1 MASEYSVN
9 LPVFEGPLD
18 LLLRLIEQEELDIT
32 TVALAQ
38 VTDQFLEHLERI
50 PEKPAAELAGFLVVA
65 AKLLQIKSEALLPR
79 PPDREPGEE
88 DPAEALARQLLLYRQ
103 FKEAATALETREK
116 AGLRTY
122 LRLTHEPPVMDEQLD
137 LGGLGLV
144 ELRAAM
150 LEALAGIPES
160 PRLEQAAEPPKVR
173 IRDKIR
179 WIAELMDRQER
190 VSFNSLL
197 SSAASRLDVV
207 VSFLAVLELV
217 KDRRVIASQAEP
229 FADIE
234 LSRGSNW
241 EEFRLEIEE

>member
-1 MASEYSVN
+1 MDSEYSVN

-18 LLLRLIEQEELDIT
+18 LLLRLIEQEQLDIT

-79 PPDREPGEE
+79 PPERDPGEE
-88 DPAEALARQLLLYRQ
+88 DPAEALARQLMLYRQ
-103 FKEAATALETREK
+103 FKEAAAELATREK
-116 AGLRTY
+116 EGLRTY
-122 LRLTHEPPVMDEQLD
+122 LRLSHEPPVVDEQLD
-137 LGGLGLV
+137 LGGLGLN

-150 LEALAGIPES
+150 LDALADLPEG
-160 PRLEQAAEPPKVR
+160 PNLEQAAEPPKIR

-179 WIAELMDRQER
+179 WIMDLMER
-190 VSFNSLL
+190 EDHVSFNSLL
-197 SSAASRLDVV
+197 SSAASRLDIV
-207 VSFLAVLELV
+207 VSFLALLELV
-217 KDRRVIASQAEP
+217 KDRTVIASQAEA

-241 EEFRLEIEE
+241 EDFRLETEE

>member
-1 MASEYSVN
+1 MDAEYSVN

-79 PPDREPGEE
+79 PPDRDPGEE

-103 FKEAATALETREK
+103 FKQAAAELATREK

-122 LRLTHEPPVMDEQLD
+122 LRLTHEPPMVDEQLD
-137 LGGLGLV
+137 LGGLGLT
-144 ELRAAM
+144 ELRSAM
-150 LEALAGIPES
+150 LEALADIPEG
-160 PRLEQAAEPPKVR
+160 PTLEQAAEPPRVR

-179 WIAELMDRQER
+179 WIVDLLER
-190 VSFNSLL
+190 EDHVSFNSLL

-217 KDRRVIASQAEP
+217 KDRQVIASQAEP
-229 FADIE
+229 FSDIE
-234 LSRGSNW
+234 LTRGSNW
-241 EEFRLEIEE
+241 EEFRIATEE

>member
-1 MASEYSVN
+1 MEPEYSVN

-79 PPDREPGEE
+79 PPDRDSGEE
-88 DPAEALARQLLLYRQ
+88 DPAEALAQQLLLYRK
-103 FKEAATALETREK
+103 FKEAATELATREK

-122 LRLTHEPPVMDEQLD
+122 LRLTHEPPSVEEQLD
-137 LGGLGLV
+137 LGGLGLA

-150 LEALAGIPES
+150 LEAMAGMPEG
-160 PRLEQAAEPPKVR
+160 PTLEQAAEPPKIR

-179 WIAELMDRQER
+179 WIVDLMDREEQ

-217 KDRRVIASQAEP
+217 KDRQVVASQAEP

>member
-1 MASEYSVN
+1 MDSEYSVS

-18 LLLRLIEQEELDIT
+18 LLLRLIEQEQLDIT

-79 PPDREPGEE
+79 PPERDPGEE
-88 DPAEALARQLLLYRQ
+88 DPAEALARQLMLYRQ
-103 FKEAATALETREK
+103 FKEAAAELATREK
-116 AGLRTY
+116 EGLRTY
-122 LRLTHEPPVMDEQLD
+122 LRLSHEPPVVDEQLD
-137 LGGLGLV
+137 LGGLGLN

-150 LEALAGIPES
+150 LDALADLPEG
-160 PRLEQAAEPPKVR
+160 PNLEQAAEPPKIR

-179 WIAELMDRQER
+179 WIMDLMER
-190 VSFNSLL
+190 EDHVSFNSLL
-197 SSAASRLDVV
+197 SSAASRLDIV
-207 VSFLAVLELV
+207 VSFLALLELV
-217 KDRRVIASQAEP
+217 KDRTVIASQAEA

-241 EEFRLEIEE
+241 EDFRLETEE

>member
-1 MASEYSVN
+1 MDSEYSVN

-18 LLLRLIEQEELDIT
+18 LLLRLIEQEQLDIT

-79 PPDREPGEE
+79 PPERDPGEE
-88 DPAEALARQLLLYRQ
+88 DPAEALARQLILYRQ
-103 FKEAATALETREK
+103 FKGAAAELATREK
-116 AGLRTY
+116 EGLRTY
-122 LRLTHEPPVMDEQLD
+122 LRLSHEPPVVDEQLD
-137 LGGLGLV
+137 LGGLGLN

-150 LEALAGIPES
+150 LDALTDSPEG
-160 PRLEQAAEPPKVR
+160 PNLEQAAEPPKIR

-179 WIAELMDRQER
+179 WIIDLMER
-190 VSFNSLL
+190 EQHVSFNSLL
-197 SSAASRLDVV
+197 SSAASRLDIV
-207 VSFLAVLELV
+207 VSFLALLELV
-217 KDRRVIASQAEP
+217 KDRTVIASQAEP

-241 EEFRLEIEE
+241 EEFQIETEE

>member
-1 MASEYSVN
+1 MDSEYSVN

-18 LLLRLIEQEELDIT
+18 LLLRLIEQEQLDIT

-79 PPDREPGEE
+79 PPERDPGEE
-88 DPAEALARQLLLYRQ
+88 DPAEALARRLMLYRQ
-103 FKEAATALETREK
+103 FKGAAAELATREK
-116 AGLRTY
+116 EGLRTY
-122 LRLTHEPPVMDEQLD
+122 LRLSHEPPVVDEQLD
-137 LGGLGLV
+137 LGGLGLN

-150 LEALAGIPES
+150 LDALTDSPEG
-160 PRLEQAAEPPKVR
+160 PNLEQAAEPPKIR

-179 WIAELMDRQER
+179 WIIDLMER
-190 VSFNSLL
+190 EQHVSFNSLL
-197 SSAASRLDVV
+197 SSAASRLDIV
-207 VSFLAVLELV
+207 VSFLALLELV
-217 KDRRVIASQAEP
+217 KDRTVIASQAEP

-241 EEFRLEIEE
+241 EEFQIETEE

>member
-1 MASEYSVN
+1 MDSEYSVN

-18 LLLRLIEQEELDIT
+18 LLLRLIEQEQLDIT

-79 PPDREPGEE
+79 PPERDPGEE
-88 DPAEALARQLLLYRQ
+88 DPAEALARQLMLYRQ
-103 FKEAATALETREK
+103 FKEAAADLATREK
-116 AGLRTY
+116 EGLRTY
-122 LRLTHEPPVMDEQLD
+122 LRLSHEPPVVDEQLD
-137 LGGLGLV
+137 LGGLGLN

-150 LEALAGIPES
+150 LDALADLPEG
-160 PRLEQAAEPPKVR
+160 PNLEQAAEPPKIR

-179 WIAELMDRQER
+179 WIVDLMER
-190 VSFNSLL
+190 EDHVSFNLLL
-197 SSAASRLDVV
+197 SSAASRLDIV
-207 VSFLAVLELV
+207 VSFLALLELV
-217 KDRRVIASQAEP
+217 KGRTVIARQAEP

>member
-1 MASEYSVN
+1 MESDYSVN

-18 LLLRLIEQEELDIT
+18 LLLRLIEQEQLDIT

-38 VTDQFLEHLERI
+38 VTDQFLVHLERI
-50 PEKPAAELAGFLVVA
+50 PQRPAAELAGFLVVA

-79 PPDREPGEE
+79 PPEREPGEE

-103 FKEAATALETREK
+103 FKEAATELASREE
-116 AGLRTY
+116 AGARTY
-122 LRLTHEPPVMDEQLD
+122 LRLTREPPVEEQLD
-137 LGGLGLV
+137 LGGLGLE

-150 LEALAGIPES
+150 MEALAGMPEG
-160 PRLEQAAEPPKVR
+160 PTLEQAAAPPKIR
-173 IRDKIR
+173 IRDKVR
-179 WIAELMDRQER
+179 WIMDLLSSGEH

-207 VSFLAVLELV
+207 VSFLAMLELV
-217 KDRRVIASQAEP
+217 KDRKVVASQTEP

-234 LSRGSNW
+234 LSQGPNW
-241 EEFRLEIEE
+241 EVSPLERDG

>member
-1 MASEYSVN
+1 MDSEYSVN
-9 LPVFEGPLD
+9 LPVFEGPLE
-18 LLLRLIEQEELDIT
+18 LLLRLIEQEQLDIT
-32 TVALAQ
+32 TVALAE

-79 PPDREPGEE
+79 PPNRDPGEE

-103 FKEAATALETREK
+103 FKEAAAELASREQE
-116 AGLRTY
+116 GLRTY
-122 LRLTHEPPVMDEQLD
+122 LRLSHEPQVVDEQLD
-137 LGGLGLV
+137 LGGLGLN

-150 LEALAGIPES
+150 MDALADLPEG
-160 PRLEQAAEPPKVR
+160 PNLEQAAEPPKIR

-179 WIAELMDRQER
+179 WIMDLMKREDH

-207 VSFLAVLELV
+207 VSFLALLELV
-217 KDRRVIASQAEP
+217 KERTVIAIQAEP

-241 EEFRLEIEE
+241 EEFWIETEE

>member
-1 MASEYSVN
+1 MESEYSVN

-18 LLLRLIEQEELDIT
+18 LLLRLIEQEQLDIT

-38 VTDQFLEHLERI
+38 VTDQFLVHLERI

-79 PPDREPGEE
+79 PPEREPGEE

-103 FKEAATALETREK
+103 FKEAATELASREE
-116 AGLRTY
+116 AGARTY
-122 LRLTHEPPVMDEQLD
+122 LRLTHEPPVEEQLD
-137 LGGLGLV
+137 LGGLGLE

-150 LEALAGIPES
+150 MEALAGMPEG
-160 PRLEQAAEPPKVR
+160 PTLEQEAAPPKIR
-173 IRDKIR
+173 IQDKIR
-179 WIAELMDRQER
+179 WIMDLLNSGEH

-207 VSFLAVLELV
+207 VSFLAMLELV
-217 KDRRVIASQAEP
+217 KDRKVVVSQTEP

-234 LSRGSNW
+234 LSRGPNW
-241 EEFRLEIEE
+241 EVSPLEREA

>member
-1 MASEYSVN
+1 MDPEYSVN

-38 VTDQFLEHLERI
+38 VTDQFLEHLEQI
-50 PEKPAAELAGFLVVA
+50 PEKPASDLAGFLVVA

-79 PPDREPGEE
+79 PPDRDPGEE
-88 DPAEALARQLLLYRQ
+88 DPAEALAQQLLLYRQ
-103 FKEAATALETREK
+103 FKEAATELATREE

-122 LRLTHEPPVMDEQLD
+122 LRLTQEPPMVNEQLD
-137 LGGLGLV
+137 LGGLGLE
-144 ELRAAM
+144 ELRSAM
-150 LEALAGIPES
+150 VEALAGLPEV
-160 PRLEQAAEPPKVR
+160 PTLEHAAEPPKVR

-179 WIAELMDRQER
+179 WIVDMMDREGR
-190 VSFNSLL
+190 VSFNSLV
-197 SSAASRLDVV
+197 SSAASRLDIV

-217 KDRRVIASQAEP
+217 KDRHVIASQAEP

-241 EEFRLEIEE
+241 EEIWLENQE

>member
-1 MASEYSVN
+1 MESEYSVN
-9 LPVFEGPLD
+9 LPVYEGPLD

-50 PEKPAAELAGFLVVA
+50 PEKPAAELAEFLVVA
-65 AKLLQIKSEALLPR
+65 ARLLQIKSEALLPR
-79 PPDREPGEE
+79 PPDHEPGEE
-88 DPAEALARQLLLYRQ
+88 DPAEALARQLLIYRQ
-103 FKEAATALETREK
+103 FKEAATDLAAREE
-116 AGLRTY
+116 AGYHTY
-122 LRLTHEPPVMDEQLD
+122 LRLTREPPVAEQLD
-137 LGGLGLV
+137 LGGLGLD

-150 LEALAGIPES
+150 LEAMPES
-160 PRLEQAAEPPKVR
+160 PTVEHAAAPPRIR

-179 WIAELMDRQER
+179 WIVDMLHREER

-217 KDRRVIASQAEP
+217 KDRQVAAGQAEP

-234 LSRGSNW
+234 LSRGPNW
-241 EEFRLEIEE
+241 EVTPLEKED

>member
-1 MASEYSVN
+1 MESEYSVN

-79 PPDREPGEE
+79 PPEREPGEE

-103 FKEAATALETREK
+103 FKEAATELAAREE
-116 AGLRTY
+116 AGARTY
-122 LRLTHEPPVMDEQLD
+122 LRLTRESPVEEQLD
-137 LGGLGLV
+137 LGGLGLE

-150 LEALAGIPES
+150 MEALAGMPEG
-160 PRLEQAAEPPKVR
+160 PTLEHAAMPPKIR

-179 WIAELMDRQER
+179 WIVDLLNREQH

-197 SSAASRLDVV
+197 SSAASRLDIV
-207 VSFLAVLELV
+207 VSFLAMLELV
-217 KDRRVIASQAEP
+217 KDRKVVASQAEP

-234 LSRGSNW
+234 LSPGPNW
-241 EEFRLEIEE
+241 EAYPLEREG

>member
-1 MASEYSVN
+1 MDSEYSVN

-18 LLLRLIEQEELDIT
+18 LLLRLIEQEQLDIT

-50 PEKPAAELAGFLVVA
+50 PEKPAAELAEFLVVA

-79 PPDREPGEE
+79 PPERDPGEE
-88 DPAEALARQLLLYRQ
+88 DPAEALARQLMLYRQ
-103 FKEAATALETREK
+103 FKEAAAELASREK
-116 AGLRTY
+116 EGLRTY
-122 LRLTHEPPVMDEQLD
+122 LRLSHEPPVVDEQLD
-137 LGGLGLV
+137 LGGLGLN

-150 LEALAGIPES
+150 LDALADLPEG
-160 PRLEQAAEPPKVR
+160 PNLEQAAEPPKIR

-179 WIAELMDRQER
+179 WIIDLMER
-190 VSFNSLL
+190 EHHVSFNSLL
-197 SSAASRLDVV
+197 SSAASRLDIV
-207 VSFLAVLELV
+207 VSFLALLELV
-217 KDRRVIASQAEP
+217 KDRTVIASQAEP

-241 EEFRLEIEE
+241 EESRIETDE

>member
-1 MASEYSVN
+1 MDSEYSVN

-18 LLLRLIEQEELDIT
+18 LLLRLIEQEQLDIT
-32 TVALAQ
+32 TIALAQ

-79 PPDREPGEE
+79 PPERDPGEE
-88 DPAEALARQLLLYRQ
+88 DPAEALARQLMLYRQ
-103 FKEAATALETREK
+103 FKEAAADLATREK
-116 AGLRTY
+116 EGLRTY
-122 LRLTHEPPVMDEQLD
+122 LRLSHEPPVVDEQLD
-137 LGGLGLV
+137 LGGLGLN

-150 LEALAGIPES
+150 LDALADLPEG
-160 PRLEQAAEPPKVR
+160 PNLEQAAAPPKIR

-179 WIAELMDRQER
+179 WIIDLMER
-190 VSFNSLL
+190 EDHVSFNSLL
-197 SSAASRLDVV
+197 SSAASRLDIV
-207 VSFLAVLELV
+207 VSFLALLELV
-217 KDRRVIASQAEP
+217 KDRTVIASQAEA

-241 EEFRLEIEE
+241 EDFRLET

>member
-1 MASEYSVN
+1 MESEYSVN

-18 LLLRLIEQEELDIT
+18 LLLRLIEQEQLDIT
-32 TVALAQ
+32 TVALSQ

-65 AKLLQIKSEALLPR
+65 AKLLQIKSEALLPQ
-79 PPDREPGEE
+79 PPEREPGEE
-88 DPAEALARQLLLYRQ
+88 DPAEALAQQLLLYRQ
-103 FKEAATALETREK
+103 FKEAATELATREQ

-122 LRLTHEPPVMDEQLD
+122 LRLTREPPVSEQLD

-150 LEALAGIPES
+150 LEALAGISEGPT
-160 PRLEQAAEPPKVR
+160 LEQAAKPHKVH

-179 WIAELMDRQER
+179 WIVNLLHREEH

-197 SSAASRLDVV
+197 SSAASRLEVV
-207 VSFLAVLELV
+207 VSFLAVLELAKGRQV
-217 KDRRVIASQAEP
+217 VASQAEP

-234 LSRGSNW
+234 LSRGPNW
-241 EEFRLEIEE
+241 EVTPLEREG

>member
-1 MASEYSVN
+1 MDSEYSVN

-18 LLLRLIEQEELDIT
+18 LLLRLIEQEQLDIT

-79 PPDREPGEE
+79 PPERDPGEE
-88 DPAEALARQLLLYRQ
+88 DPAEALARQLMLYRQ
-103 FKEAATALETREK
+103 FKEAAAELATREK
-116 AGLRTY
+116 EGLRTY
-122 LRLTHEPPVMDEQLD
+122 LRLSHEPPVVDEQLD
-137 LGGLGLV
+137 LGGLGLN

-150 LEALAGIPES
+150 LDALADLPEG
-160 PRLEQAAEPPKVR
+160 PNLEQAAEPPKIR

-179 WIAELMDRQER
+179 WIMDLMER
-190 VSFNSLL
+190 EHHVSFNSLL
-197 SSAASRLDVV
+197 SSAASRLDIV
-207 VSFLAVLELV
+207 VSFLALLELV
-217 KDRRVIASQAEP
+217 KDRTVIASQAEA

-241 EEFRLEIEE
+241 EDFRLETEE

>member
-1 MASEYSVN
+1 MDSEYSVN

-18 LLLRLIEQEELDIT
+18 LLLRLIEQEQLDIT

-79 PPDREPGEE
+79 PPERDPGEE
-88 DPAEALARQLLLYRQ
+88 DPAEALARQLMLYRQ
-103 FKEAATALETREK
+103 FKEAAAELANREK
-116 AGLRTY
+116 EGLRTY
-122 LRLTHEPPVMDEQLD
+122 LRLSHEPPVVDEQLD
-137 LGGLGLV
+137 LGGLGLN

-150 LEALAGIPES
+150 LDALADLPEG
-160 PRLEQAAEPPKVR
+160 PNLEQAAEPPKIR

-179 WIAELMDRQER
+179 WIMDLMER
-190 VSFNSLL
+190 EDHVSFNSLL
-197 SSAASRLDVV
+197 SSAASRLDIV
-207 VSFLAVLELV
+207 VSFLALLELV
-217 KDRRVIASQAEP
+217 KDRTVIASQAEA

-241 EEFRLEIEE
+241 EDFRLETEE

>member
-1 MASEYSVN
+1 MDSEYSVN

-18 LLLRLIEQEELDIT
+18 LLLRLIEQEQLDIT
-32 TVALAQ
+32 TVALAE

-79 PPDREPGEE
+79 PPDRDPGEE

-103 FKEAATALETREK
+103 FKEAAAELATREQE
-116 AGLRTY
+116 GLRTY
-122 LRLTHEPPVMDEQLD
+122 LRLSHEPPVVDEQLD
-137 LGGLGLV
+137 LGGLGLN

-150 LEALAGIPES
+150 MDALADLPEG
-160 PRLEQAAEPPKVR
+160 PNLEQAAEPPKIR

-179 WIAELMDRQER
+179 WIMDLMKREDH

-207 VSFLAVLELV
+207 VSFLALLELV
-217 KDRRVIASQAEP
+217 KERTVIAIQAEP

-241 EEFRLEIEE
+241 EEFRMETEE

>member
-1 MASEYSVN
+1 MGPEYSVS

-38 VTDQFLEHLERI
+38 VTDQFLQHMEQI
-50 PEKPAAELAGFLVVA
+50 PEKPASELAEFLVMA

-79 PPDREPGEE
+79 PPDRDPGEE
-88 DPAEALARQLLLYRQ
+88 DPAEALAQQLLLYRK
-103 FKEAATALETREK
+103 FKEAASELATREQ

-122 LRLTHEPPVMDEQLD
+122 LRLTHEPPVVDEQLD
-137 LGGLGLV
+137 LGGLGLE
-144 ELRAAM
+144 ELRSAM
-150 LEALAGIPES
+150 LEALVDLPES
-160 PRLEQAAEPPKVR
+160 PNLEQAAEPPKIR
-173 IRDKIR
+173 IRDKIK
-179 WIAELMDRQER
+179 WIVDLMDKEDH

-197 SSAASRLDVV
+197 SSAASRLDIV

-217 KDRRVIASQAEP
+217 KDRQVVASQAEP
-229 FADIE
+229 FADIV

>member
-1 MASEYSVN
+1 MEPKYSVH

-32 TVALAQ
+32 TIALAR
-38 VTDQFLEHLERI
+38 VTDQFLEHLEQI
-50 PEKPAAELAGFLVVA
+50 PEKPAAELASFLVVA

-79 PPDREPGEE
+79 PPDRDPGEE

-103 FKEAATALETREK
+103 FKEAAGELAAREK
-116 AGLRTY
+116 SGLRTY
-122 LRLTHEPPVMDEQLD
+122 LRLTREPPVAEQLD
-137 LGGLGLV
+137 LGGLGLE
-144 ELRAAM
+144 ELRTAM
-150 LEALAGIPES
+150 LDALAGMPEVPS
-160 PRLEQAAEPPKVR
+160 LEQAAEPPKIR

-179 WIAELMDRQER
+179 WIVDLLGDAEH

-217 KDRRVIASQAEP
+217 KNRHVIARQPEP

-234 LSRGSNW
+234 LSRGPNFEDSPLDW
-241 EEFRLEIEE
+241 EG

>member
-1 MASEYSVN
+1 MDSEYSVN

-18 LLLRLIEQEELDIT
+18 LLLRLIEQEQLDIT
-32 TVALAQ
+32 TVALAE

-79 PPDREPGEE
+79 PPDRDPGEE

-103 FKEAATALETREK
+103 FKEAAAELATREQE
-116 AGLRTY
+116 GLRTY
-122 LRLTHEPPVMDEQLD
+122 LRLSHEPPVVDEQLD
-137 LGGLGLV
+137 LGGLGLN

-150 LEALAGIPES
+150 MDALADLPEG
-160 PRLEQAAEPPKVR
+160 PNLEQAAEPPKIR

-179 WIAELMDRQER
+179 WIMDLMKREDHI
-190 VSFNSLL
+190 SFNSLL

-207 VSFLAVLELV
+207 VSFLALLELV
-217 KDRRVIASQAEP
+217 KERTVIAIQAEP

-241 EEFRLEIEE
+241 EEFRIETEE

>member
-1 MASEYSVN
+1 MDSEYSVN

-18 LLLRLIEQEELDIT
+18 LLLRLIEQEQLDIT

-50 PEKPAAELAGFLVVA
+50 PEKPAAELAGFLVMA

-79 PPDREPGEE
+79 PPERDPGEE
-88 DPAEALARQLLLYRQ
+88 DPAEALARQLMLYRQ
-103 FKEAATALETREK
+103 FKEAAAELATREK
-116 AGLRTY
+116 EGLRTY
-122 LRLTHEPPVMDEQLD
+122 LRLSHEPPVVDEQLD
-137 LGGLGLV
+137 LGGLGLN

-150 LEALAGIPES
+150 LDALADLPEGPS
-160 PRLEQAAEPPKVR
+160 LEQAAEPPKIR

-179 WIAELMDRQER
+179 WIIDLMER
-190 VSFNSLL
+190 EDHVSFNSLL
-197 SSAASRLDVV
+197 SSAASRLDIV
-207 VSFLAVLELV
+207 VSFLALLELV
-217 KDRRVIASQAEP
+217 KDRTVIASQAEP

-241 EEFRLEIEE
+241 EEFRLETEE

>member
-1 MASEYSVN
+1 MDSEYSVN

-18 LLLRLIEQEELDIT
+18 LLLRLIEQEQLDIT

-79 PPDREPGEE
+79 PPERDPGEE
-88 DPAEALARQLLLYRQ
+88 DPAEALARQVMLYRH
-103 FKEAATALETREK
+103 FKEAAAELATREK
-116 AGLRTY
+116 DGLRTY
-122 LRLTHEPPVMDEQLD
+122 LRLSHEPPVVDEQLD
-137 LGGLGLV
+137 LGGLGLN

-150 LEALAGIPES
+150 LDALADLPER
-160 PRLEQAAEPPKVR
+160 PNLEQAAEPPKIR

-179 WIAELMDRQER
+179 WIMDLMER
-190 VSFNSLL
+190 EHHVSFNSLL
-197 SSAASRLDVV
+197 SSAASRLDIV
-207 VSFLAVLELV
+207 VSFLALLELV
-217 KDRRVIASQAEP
+217 KDRTVIASQAEA

-241 EEFRLEIEE
+241 EDFRLETEE

>member
-1 MASEYSVN
+1 MDSEYSVN

-18 LLLRLIEQEELDIT
+18 LLLRLIEQEQLDIT
-32 TVALAQ
+32 TVALAE

-79 PPDREPGEE
+79 PPDRDPGEE

-103 FKEAATALETREK
+103 FKEAAAELATREQE
-116 AGLRTY
+116 GLRTY
-122 LRLTHEPPVMDEQLD
+122 LRLSHEPPVVDEQLD
-137 LGGLGLV
+137 LGGLGLN

-150 LEALAGIPES
+150 MDALADLPEG
-160 PRLEQAAEPPKVR
+160 PNLEQAAEPPKIR

-179 WIAELMDRQER
+179 WIMDLMKREDH

-207 VSFLAVLELV
+207 VSFLALLEMV
-217 KDRRVIASQAEP
+217 KERTVIAIQAEP

-241 EEFRLEIEE
+241 EEFRIETEE

>member
-1 MASEYSVN
+1 MTDNEYSVS

-88 DPAEALARQLLLYRQ
+88 DPAEALAQQLLLYRQ
-103 FKEAATALETREK
+103 FKEAAAQLANREE

-122 LRLTHEPPVMDEQLD
+122 LRLSHEPPVSEQLD
-137 LGGLGLV
+137 LGGLGL
-144 ELRAAM
+144 EGLRTAM
-150 LEALAGIPES
+150 LDALAGMPEDPS
-160 PRLEQAAEPPKVR
+160 LERAAEPPKIR

-179 WIAELMDRQER
+179 WIMDRLQREDQIG
-190 VSFNSLL
+190 FNSLL
-197 SSAASRLDVV
+197 STAASRLDVV
-207 VSFLAVLELV
+207 VSFLAVLELIKGRHIV
-217 KDRRVIASQAEP
+217 ASQAEP

-234 LSRGSNW
+234 LSRGPNW
-241 EEFRLEIEE
+241 EETPLEIEG